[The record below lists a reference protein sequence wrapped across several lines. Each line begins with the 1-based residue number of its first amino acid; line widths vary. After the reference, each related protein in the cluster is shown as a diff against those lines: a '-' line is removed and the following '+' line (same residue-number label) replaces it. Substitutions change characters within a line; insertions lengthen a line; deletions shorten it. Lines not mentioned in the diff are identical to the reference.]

1 MKAKSAGNPEVM
13 EVSPAPQ
20 LRMSL
25 LGGFCLRFG
34 DDELELA
41 RPAQRLLAH
50 LAVVHRR
57 AKVPRAALAERLWAD
72 AEPARATASLRT
84 VLWRL
89 PRPRARTLVV
99 CTSTSVR
106 LSDDVAVDLWE
117 AEDAARVLRVGE
129 RPDAALAELWR
140 DDLLPS
146 WPDEWLDVQRESYR
160 QLRLHAL
167 ERSSEVLRVDGRH
180 EEALGAALEAVR
192 SEPLR
197 ESAHRRVVE
206 VHLAEGNHAEALR
219 QYDRYR
225 RLLADELGLSPS
237 PVIRRLVGPML
248 GRPLDSA
255 G

>member
-1 MKAKSAGNPEVM
+1 MLKGTAGGM
-13 EVSPAPQ
+13 DLTPAPQ
-20 LRMSL
+20 LRLSL
-25 LGGFCLRFG
+25 IGGFCLHFG
-34 DDELELA
+34 EDELDVT

-57 AKVPRAALAERLWAD
+57 AKVPRTALAERLWMD

-89 PRPRARTLVV
+89 PRPRGRTLVQ
-99 CTSTSVR
+99 CTATAVR
-106 LSDDVAVDLWE
+106 LSGDVVVDLWE
-117 AEDAARVLRVGE
+117 AEQAAHELREGLRPGAE
-129 RPDAALAELWR
+129 RARLWR
-140 DDLLPS
+140 EDLLPT
-146 WPDEWLDVQRESYR
+146 WRDEWLDVERESYR

-167 ERSSEVLRVDGRH
+167 ERSSEVLRADGRH

-219 QYDRYR
+219 QYDHYR

-237 PVIRRLVGPML
+237 PVIRRLVGSML

-255 G
+255 

>member
-1 MKAKSAGNPEVM
+1 MDLA
-13 EVSPAPQ
+13 PAPQ
-20 LRMSL
+20 LRLSL
-25 LGGFCLRFG
+25 IGGFCLRFG
-34 DDELELA
+34 EDELDLT
-41 RPAQRLLAH
+41 RPAQRLLVH

-57 AKVPRAALAERLWAD
+57 AKVSRVTLAERLWAD

-89 PRPRARTLVV
+89 PRPRGRMLVQ
-99 CTSTSVR
+99 CTSTAVR
-106 LSDDVAVDLWE
+106 LSDDVVVDLWE
-117 AEDAARVLRVGE
+117 AEEAAQELREGL
-129 RPDAALAELWR
+129 RPGVAQARLWR
-140 DDLLPS
+140 EDLLPG
-146 WPDEWLDVQRESYR
+146 WRDEWLDVERESYR

-219 QYDRYR
+219 QYDHYR

-255 G
+255 